1 MSRPIHRNGL
11 DTVIVY
17 QGMNRVR
24 KLYRGH
30 VVLFDVGSI
39 IDGGGG
45 PTEPPVEPNLNIVN
59 PLIGKTVFA
68 QADSFTDETSQLNV
82 SIIFK
87 TNGAITST
95 ITGNNINLLGNERFA
110 ASWLINS

>member
-1 MSRPIHRNGL
+1 MSTPIHRNGL

-17 QGMNRVR
+17 QGTNRVR

-39 IDGGGG
+39 IDGSG
-45 PTEPPVEPNLNIVN
+45 PTEPPVEPDLNIVN

-68 QADSFTDETSQLNV
+68 QADTFTDETSQLNV

-95 ITGNNINLLGNERFA
+95 ITGNNINLLGNERFT